1 MRSMITLIDRL
12 RDFHLQDYIS
22 LPRIA
27 VLGEQSAGKSSL
39 LEFICGMN
47 FLPRGSGIV
56 TRRPLELRMVKSAN
70 ETPYFTFPQDFPDV
84 KFEDPEKV
92 TSTIQELTDKVA
104 GISKGISEIPIVCN
118 IYSQFVPDLTMI
130 DLPGITRN
138 PIPGQPANIE
148 KLTKDLIRTYCE
160 N

>member
-1 MRSMITLIDRL
+1 
-12 RDFHLQDYIS
+12 
-22 LPRIA
+22 
-27 VLGEQSAGKSSL
+27 
-39 LEFICGMN
+39 MN

-56 TRRPLELRMVKSAN
+56 TRRPLELRMIKSTN
-70 ETPYFTFPQDFPDV
+70 EVPYFTFPDDYQDMR
-84 KFEDPEKV
+84 FEDPIQV
-92 TSTIQELTDKVA
+92 TKTIEELTDKIA
-104 GISKGISEIPIVCN
+104 GISKGISEVPIVCN

-148 KLTKDLIRTYCE
+148 KITKDLVKTYCE